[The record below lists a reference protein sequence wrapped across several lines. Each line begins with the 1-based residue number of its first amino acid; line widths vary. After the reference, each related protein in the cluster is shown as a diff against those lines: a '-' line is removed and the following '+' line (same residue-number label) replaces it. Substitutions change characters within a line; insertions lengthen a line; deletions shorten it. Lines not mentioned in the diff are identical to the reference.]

1 MGNAVHLPDRG
12 KGLRFLI
19 NQTSY
24 LGDVLLTTP
33 LLAELRH
40 CFPEAELDL
49 LCTPQALSLVDNNPD
64 LDHIIT
70 DDKRG
75 EGKGLKGL
83 WRMAM
88 RLRGRSYAVAISPHK
103 SLRSAL
109 LLFLARIPC
118 RIGFRQSIGWFLYHH
133 RVNRDRKLH
142 EVDRNLSLLQPF
154 GTDPRISQ
162 RALRIEVEPVTRN
175 RVEQVCNS
183 LGLQKRDG
191 QFIFGINPGS
201 VWPTKR
207 WSVEGYANLMVHLKK
222 KYPCE
227 VVLFGGPED
236 RKIADRIQE
245 LAGHVGLDL
254 VGRTSLG
261 ELPCALER
269 CDLFITNDSAPMH
282 MAVARGIPVVALF
295 CATTP
300 SLGFYPYSSRATVIQ
315 KKLHCR
321 PCTSHGGRRCPLGTE
336 DCIHLIR
343 PEDVLRGIE
352 QVMKGEDQ
360 RDTTTENPFTPH
372 FITL

>member
-1 MGNAVHLPDRG
+1 MGSRVHVPNGG
-12 KGLRFLI
+12 KGLRILI

-49 LCTPQALSLVDNNPD
+49 LCTRRAMSLVENNPD
-64 LDHIIT
+64 LDHVLA

-75 EGKGLKGL
+75 VGRGLKGV
-83 WRMAM
+83 WRMA
-88 RLRGRSYAVAISPHK
+88 RSLRGRSYAVAISPHK

-109 LLFLARIPC
+109 LLFLANIPC
-118 RIGFRQSIGWFLYHH
+118 RIGFRQSKGWFLYHH
-133 RVNRDRKLH
+133 RVNRDAKLH
-142 EVDRNLSLLQPF
+142 DVERNLSLLQPF
-154 GTDPRISQ
+154 GLESRRSQ
-162 RALRIEVEPVTRN
+162 RALRIEIEPVARN

-183 LGLQKRDG
+183 LGLRKRDG
-191 QFIFGINPGS
+191 QLIFGINPGS

-207 WSVEGYANLMVHLKK
+207 WSAEGYANLMVQLKK

-236 RKIADRIQE
+236 REIADGIQE
-245 LAGHVGLDL
+245 LSGHIGLDL

-261 ELPCALER
+261 ELPAALER
-269 CDLFITNDSAPMH
+269 CDLLITNDSAPMH
-282 MAVARGIPVVALF
+282 IAVARGIPVVALF

-300 SLGFYPYSSRATVIQ
+300 SLGFYPYSSRAAIVQ
-315 KKLHCR
+315 KELPCR

-336 DCIHLIR
+336 DCIRLIG
-343 PEDVLRGIE
+343 PDDVLGAVE
-352 QVMKGEDQ
+352 QVLKGENQ
-360 RDTTTENPFTPH
+360 RDSPTDNLFMPQ